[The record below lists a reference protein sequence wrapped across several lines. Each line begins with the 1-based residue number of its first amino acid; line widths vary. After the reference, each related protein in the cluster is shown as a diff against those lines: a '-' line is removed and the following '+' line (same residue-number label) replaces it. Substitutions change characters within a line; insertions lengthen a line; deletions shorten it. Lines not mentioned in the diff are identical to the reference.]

1 MSIFRRSTDLCI
13 LASRRIVRN
22 TPIYGD
28 VDVEAV
34 TCWMATDP
42 VPTIIVATALL
53 VKSKKTNLWVLNH
66 LHVLPEFRRRDYASQ
81 ILDQL
86 VLLHGLE
93 NIGACWATPE
103 GAKFAA
109 AWKYKRSIDVPWWQI
124 ITDAEELEPPEP
136 PETAGRIGT

>member
-13 LASRRIVRN
+13 MASRRVVRN
-22 TPIYGD
+22 TAVFGD
-28 VDVEAV
+28 VTVEAV

-53 VKSKKTNLWVLNH
+53 VKSKNTNLWVLNH
-66 LHVLPEFRRRDYASQ
+66 LYVLPEFRRRDYASQ

-93 NIGACWATPE
+93 NVGACWATPD
-103 GAKFAA
+103 GARFAA
-109 AWKYKRSIDVPWWQI
+109 AWQYKRSTSVPWWQV

-136 PETAGRIGT
+136 PETAGRITP